1 MGDACSN
8 TTISA
13 IQALNQNL
21 VTSPSMMSQPSI
33 ALVRR
38 GGRCSA
44 WSEKL
49 ATVQSLS
56 DSYRLQITAAVI
68 YDDLSY
74 QDTTIIHENTDNASY
89 PVWQSPEVPKD
100 RNATWMTDENKLD
113 LGTTFLAVYFVPY
126 SYIDSLNKTYLQKNF
141 ERSGNK
147 QTFTQLTFSLYENH
161 FTTTNED
168 LGTSGSGD
176 KDDYGNAEEDKP
188 TFVIY
193 SVAIIVAFI
202 LVVIVLRWCRAVRR
216 TASDD
221 IERLPDSNLLSNDQQ
236 TTKHLI
242 SFLDLH
248 QLCPMTS
255 YGKASMT
262 NSVCAICL
270 DDFKDDFYVRVL
282 PCHHGYCTA
291 CIDVWLT
298 KKSSLCPICKSDCK
312 NFLAK
317 EES

>member
-1 MGDACSN
+1 
-8 TTISA
+8 
-13 IQALNQNL
+13 
-21 VTSPSMMSQPSI
+21 MMSQPSI

-89 PVWQSPEVPKD
+89 PVWQSPEVPKN
-100 RNATWMTDENKLD
+100 RNVTWMTDENKLD

-126 SYIDSLNKTYLQKNF
+126 AYMDSLNKTYLQKNF

-202 LVVIVLRWCRAVRR
+202 LGKC
-216 TASDD
+216 
-221 IERLPDSNLLSNDQQ
+221 
-236 TTKHLI
+236 
-242 SFLDLH
+242 FL
-248 QLCPMTS
+248 QS
-255 YGKASMT
+255 
-262 NSVCAICL
+262 
-270 DDFKDDFYVRVL
+270 
-282 PCHHGYCTA
+282 
-291 CIDVWLT
+291 
-298 KKSSLCPICKSDCK
+298 
-312 NFLAK
+312 
-317 EES
+317 